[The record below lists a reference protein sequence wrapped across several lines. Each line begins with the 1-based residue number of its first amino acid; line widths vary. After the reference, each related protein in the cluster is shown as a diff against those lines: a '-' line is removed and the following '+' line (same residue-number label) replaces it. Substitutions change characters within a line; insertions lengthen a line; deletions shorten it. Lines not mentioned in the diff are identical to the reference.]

1 MILHSVNSRG
11 GYRSG
16 PRRLAAKPLRK
27 VGRGPDP
34 DRQKHDSLPVTPAG
48 FYGGRFA
55 ERLSHGTDAIS
66 AAGTT
71 ALSLADFSIYNCPA
85 TNIAAANAIANIAPA
100 NWGTS

>member
-66 AAGTT
+66 AAGT
-71 ALSLADFSIYNCPA
+71 AGSLADLFSIYNCD
-85 TNIAAANAIANIAPA
+85 TTAAVEDSALGPDL
-100 NWGTS
+100 TRL